1 MFAVSMTSSTE
12 MRIGLGLKS
21 LPTPTSTLPPTLA
34 VTECPSFTVDGKR
47 VPTCDLKGVCAAQGS
62 KGKEQVLLKLFIG
75 SSNTWVI
82 VKAMVFPVVTHEC
95 ESWTIKKAE
104 HRRTDAFE
112 LWCWR
117 RLLRVH

>member
-1 MFAVSMTSSTE
+1 
-12 MRIGLGLKS
+12 
-21 LPTPTSTLPPTLA
+21 
-34 VTECPSFTVDGKR
+34 
-47 VPTCDLKGVCAAQGS
+47 
-62 KGKEQVLLKLFIG
+62 VLLKLFIG

-112 LWCWR
+112 LGVEAFQSP
-117 RLLRVH
+117 LLLTRTISHDKLQDVLTGDEEIQPSLKCHSLYQKLFHGLLSKSLT